1 MTLWWDRS
9 KDQGITRARPVGGM
23 SVSSAERMGKK
34 IPCLQTYSENR
45 MLTLNR
51 TIVFPSP
58 NLWCPYHIL
67 GEWQLRSFYRWNEES
82 PETQRLLHKI
92 PKSRSSPWQ
101 SLIWKTRNQARLK
114 FILVLFLRS
123 RCPRVGVCHLTF
135 SFHPSVRK
143 IDLVALE
150 LTHFVY
156 RDQTALSWMLFGVNV
171 SITLY

>member
-1 MTLWWDRS
+1 
-9 KDQGITRARPVGGM
+9 M
-23 SVSSAERMGKK
+23 SISSAEGMGKK
-34 IPCLQTYSENR
+34 IPYMQPYSENR
-45 MLTLNR
+45 MMTLKR
-51 TIVFPSP
+51 TIVFPLP
-58 NLWCPYHIL
+58 NLWCPYHIP

-92 PKSRSSPWQ
+92 PKSHSSPWQ

-114 FILVLFLRS
+114 FILLLFLRS
-123 RCPRVGVCHLTF
+123 RCPRRGVCHLTF

-150 LTHFVY
+150 LTHFVH
-156 RDQTALSWMLFGVNV
+156 RDRSALFWMPFEVNV